1 LKLAKSLKDFSRPS
15 DEVHVPENEGPWGK
29 DVTGIEK
36 NTEVFAMRINH
47 NISSM
52 IGQGALA
59 SQQNALAKSLE
70 KLSTGMRIN
79 RASDDAAGLSVS
91 ESMRSKIR
99 GMGRAKSNAEDGIA
113 LLQIAEGA
121 TGEINNILQRMR
133 ELSIQS
139 ATDTMTTTERSY
151 TDKEFGQLMNEIT
164 RISSSASYNGMTLL
178 DGAAGSFGVA
188 GGQSSVLHI
197 GAGSSTTVDRISI
210 TISAMTL
217 GALGMNSTTTTVS
230 TSAGALASLSMI
242 DMAIKS
248 VNTMR
253 SDMGAYVNRLEFA
266 ISNLSNQ
273 VYNTQDAESRIRDV
287 DFAQETTEFTRAQI
301 LSQSA
306 TSMLAQANQVPQ
318 GVLSLLGH

>member
-1 LKLAKSLKDFSRPS
+1 
-15 DEVHVPENEGPWGK
+15 
-29 DVTGIEK
+29 
-36 NTEVFAMRINH
+36 MRINH

-52 IGQGALA
+52 IGQGALET
-59 SQQNALAKSLE
+59 QQNALAKSLE

-91 ESMRSKIR
+91 ESLRSKIR

-113 LLQIAEGA
+113 LIQIAEGSA
-121 TGEINNILQRMR
+121 GEINNILQRMR

-139 ATDTMTTTERSY
+139 STDTMTTTERSY
-151 TDKEFGQLMNEIT
+151 TDKEFGQLMNEIS
-164 RISSSASYNGMTLL
+164 RISGSASYNGMTLL
-178 DGAAGSFGVA
+178 DGAAGSFGVS
-188 GGQSSVLHI
+188 GGASSVLHI
-197 GAGSSTTVDRISI
+197 GSGSSVTTDRMSI
-210 TISAMTL
+210 TVTAMTL
-217 GALGMNSTTTTVS
+217 GALGLSSVTTSVS
-230 TSAGALASLSMI
+230 TSASALTSLSLI
-242 DMAIKS
+242 DSAIKS

-266 ISNLSNQ
+266 VSNLSNQ

>member
-1 LKLAKSLKDFSRPS
+1 
-15 DEVHVPENEGPWGK
+15 
-29 DVTGIEK
+29 
-36 NTEVFAMRINH
+36 MRINH

-52 IGQGALA
+52 IGQGALNT
-59 SQQNALAKSLE
+59 QQNALSKSLE

-91 ESMRSKIR
+91 ESLRSKIR

-151 TDKEFGQLMNEIT
+151 IDKEFGQLMNEIG

-178 DGAAGSFGVA
+178 DGQAGSFGVS
-188 GGQSSVLHI
+188 GGQASVLHI
-197 GAGSSTTVDRISI
+197 GSGSSNTIDRISI

-217 GALGMNSTTTTVS
+217 GALGMSATTTSVS
-230 TSAGALASLSMI
+230 TSASALSSLSLI
-242 DMAIKS
+242 DDAIRS

-318 GVLSLLGH
+318 GVLSLLKG

>member
-1 LKLAKSLKDFSRPS
+1 
-15 DEVHVPENEGPWGK
+15 
-29 DVTGIEK
+29 
-36 NTEVFAMRINH
+36 MRINH

-52 IGQGALA
+52 IGQGALQT
-59 SQQNALAKSLE
+59 QQNSLSKSLE
-70 KLSTGMRIN
+70 KLSTGLRIN

-99 GMGRAKSNAEDGIA
+99 GMDRGKSNAEDGIA
-113 LLQIAEGA
+113 LVQIAEGA

-139 ATDTMTTTERSY
+139 STDTMTTTERSY
-151 TDKEFGQLMNEIT
+151 TDKEFGQLMKEIT
-164 RISSSASYNGMTLL
+164 RISSSAQYNGQTLL

-188 GGQSSVLHI
+188 GGSASVLHI
-197 GAGSSTTVDRISI
+197 GSGSSASVDRVSI
-210 TISAMTL
+210 TINSMTL
-217 GALGMNSTTTTVS
+217 GAIGMNQTTTSVS
-230 TSAGALASLSMI
+230 TSATALTALSLI
-242 DMAIKS
+242 DTAIKS

-266 ISNLSNQ
+266 ISNLGNQ
-273 VYNTQDAESRIRDV
+273 IYNTQDAESRIRDV
-287 DFAQETTEFTRAQI
+287 DFAKETTEFTRAQI
-301 LSQSA
+301 LTQSA

>member
-1 LKLAKSLKDFSRPS
+1 
-15 DEVHVPENEGPWGK
+15 
-29 DVTGIEK
+29 
-36 NTEVFAMRINH
+36 MRINH
-47 NISSM
+47 NISAM
-52 IGQGALA
+52 IGAAALNTQQGAL
-59 SQQNALAKSLE
+59 SKSLE
-70 KLSTGMRIN
+70 KLSTGLRIN

-91 ESMRSKIR
+91 ESLRGKIR
-99 GMGRAKSNAEDGIA
+99 GMDRAKSNAEDGIA

-151 TDKEFGQLMNEIT
+151 TNKEFTQLMSEIT
-164 RISSSASYNGMTLL
+164 RISGSASYNGMTLL
-178 DGAAGSFGVA
+178 DGGPGSFGVS
-188 GGQSSVLHI
+188 GGAASVLHI
-197 GAGSSTTVDRISI
+197 GAGSSATIDRISI
-210 TISAMTL
+210 TISSMTL
-217 GALGMNSTTTTVS
+217 GALGMNFATTAVS
-230 TSAGALASLSMI
+230 TASSALSTLSLI
-242 DMAIKS
+242 DAAVKS

-273 VYNTQDAESRIRDV
+273 VFNTQDAESRIRDV
-287 DFAQETTEFTRAQI
+287 DFAKETTEFTRSQI

-318 GVLSLLGH
+318 GVLGLLAH

>member
-1 LKLAKSLKDFSRPS
+1 
-15 DEVHVPENEGPWGK
+15 
-29 DVTGIEK
+29 
-36 NTEVFAMRINH
+36 MRINH

-52 IGQGALA
+52 IGQGALET
-59 SQQNALAKSLE
+59 QQNALAKSLE

-99 GMGRAKSNAEDGIA
+99 GMGRAKSNAGDGIA
-113 LLQIAEGA
+113 LVQIAEGSA
-121 TGEINNILQRMR
+121 GEINNILQRMR

-139 ATDTMTTTERSY
+139 STDTMGTTERSY

-178 DGAAGSFGVA
+178 DGAAGSFGVS
-188 GGQSSVLHI
+188 GGTSSVLHI
-197 GAGSSTTVDRISI
+197 GAGSSATTDRMSI
-210 TISAMTL
+210 TMSAMTL
-217 GALGMNSTTTTVS
+217 GALGMSSTTTSVS
-230 TSAGALASLSMI
+230 TSAGALASLSLI
-242 DMAIKS
+242 DTAIKS

-266 ISNLSNQ
+266 IDNLSNQ